1 MFLECPEEFE
11 EPGHYAAKI
20 IARLLDIREQRLQAL
35 ARDGVIPKAKWGKY
49 ALAPA
54 VHGYIKYLRDTGS
67 DGEDAQTNPE
77 KLEPFKRRAHYQ
89 AELDKIRLQRDR
101 GELVTATE
109 VERCYAEVFGLLGQ
123 ALETLPDILER
134 DAAATPAQLVV
145 IEATIDKVREQL
157 YQRLIG
163 DAKPKATV
171 HELRPGT

>member
-11 EPGHYAAKI
+11 APGHYPAKI

-67 DGEDAQTNPE
+67 AGDDAQTNPD

-89 AELDKIRLQRDR
+89 AEMDKIRLQRDR
-101 GELVTATE
+101 GELVPAVE
-109 VERCYAEVFGLLGQ
+109 VEQAYAEVFTILAQ
-123 ALETLPDILER
+123 ALDTLPDVLER

-145 IEATIDKVREQL
+145 IEATIDKAREQL
-157 YQRLIG
+157 YQRLI
-163 DAKPKATV
+163 AETRPTAEV
-171 HELRPGT
+171 HERRPRD